1 MRRQDILFRFVQFS
15 LPDLRGQCTVILEK
29 WYKNDISGIGIPSY
43 GRNVG
48 SRNRLLEFSFLH
60 NSLIANG
67 IIFDHGKKYNSEGIC
82 GKITRRLIVLR
93 VGASDFSI
101 TLSNF
106 LSDGKG
112 ALVFGI
118 D

>member
-1 MRRQDILFRFVQFS
+1 MFRFVQFS
-15 LPDLRGQCTVILEK
+15 LLDLRGQCTVILEK
-29 WYKNDISGIGIPSY
+29 WYENDISGIGIPFY

-67 IIFDHGKKYNSEGIC
+67 IIFDYGKKYNSEEIC
-82 GKITRRLIVLR
+82 GKIRELRITLRTSSVRFFHVL
-93 VGASDFSI
+93 SDFPI
-101 TLSNF
+101 
-106 LSDGKG
+106 DGKG